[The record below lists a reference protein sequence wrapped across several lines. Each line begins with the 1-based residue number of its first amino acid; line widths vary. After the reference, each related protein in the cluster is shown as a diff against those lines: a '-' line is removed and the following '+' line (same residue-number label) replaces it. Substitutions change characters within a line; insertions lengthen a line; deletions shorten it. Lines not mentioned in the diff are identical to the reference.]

1 MLHRYSFSALLVT
14 SLILGSCTSS
24 TEVKK
29 NDSALPMLKPVDEI
43 TALESSLAKDSSNK
57 ELKLELASRYYAAG
71 DLVKASVLYNKVY
84 QQDTKNLIAI
94 TNLGNIAYDNH
105 QDDRAISYYE
115 KSLNLDNTN
124 LDVRCDL
131 ATSYSNINKLNKAIE
146 MLREN
151 IKLDPN
157 HQKSHYN
164 LSVILKKK
172 GENKE
177 AEEEMKI
184 YASLSAPKK

>member
-94 TNLGNIAYDNH
+94 TNHSGEEELMPFNRKTFPRIEP
-105 QDDRAISYYE
+105 E
-115 KSLNLDNTN
+115 KGI
-124 LDVRCDL
+124 V
-131 ATSYSNINKLNKAIE
+131 
-146 MLREN
+146 
-151 IKLDPN
+151 
-157 HQKSHYN
+157 
-164 LSVILKKK
+164 VILPPDIL
-172 GENKE
+172 E
-177 AEEEMKI
+177 
-184 YASLSAPKK
+184 